1 MGNILVLSD
10 IKVQSD
16 PVKYLA
22 GTWGIDLF
30 RGSGFSKLLGTTE
43 GRGPP
48 ALALL
53 KGGCYRDILRVQGNP
68 RDKNGAL
75 LISWSQKTI

>member
-43 GRGPP
+43 GWYYSRAVAIGIYSGF
-48 ALALL
+48 
-53 KGGCYRDILRVQGNP
+53 KEIQGT
-68 RDKNGAL
+68 KMGHF
-75 LISWSQKTI
+75 